1 MCFDVVGVEGEEE
14 EEQARSLLQLVS
26 TGDVLVFEKEDVFS
40 IVDGGSGGGGGGVR
54 KDAPPRRIAEV

>member
-1 MCFDVVGVEGEEE
+1 VGVCFDVVGVEGE
-14 EEQARSLLQLVS
+14 
-26 TGDVLVFEKEDVFS
+26 VLVFEKEDVFS